1 MRNGISGNTSQLN
14 RDVATSL
21 LCKSL
26 FLTKLFSLIS
36 YLFFFLVDRYY
47 EEKASNS
54 LSKKGDCQTSSAVV
68 S

>member
-1 MRNGISGNTSQLN
+1 MRNRISGNTSQLN

-21 LCKSL
+21 FCKSL
-26 FLTKLFSLIS
+26 FLMKLFSLIPN
-36 YLFFFLVDRYY
+36 LVFLVDRYY